1 MSNKNKKVDI
11 IVEARLGSSRFPGK
25 VLKKIGNKTALE
37 VMIERLKYIPGIDDI
52 IIATTKNKEDIKI
65 IQIAKKNKVK
75 FYRGSKKDVLK
86 RVLMAA
92 KKFRTEIIVEITG
105 DNPLIDYKISS
116 KVIKFF
122 LRNIKKYDYV
132 SNDLALY
139 LENNST
145 VFPLGFSTKVF
156 STKLLQKVD
165 RIAKHPLD
173 REHVV
178 NYIVKN
184 FKKYK
189 IFNVDLPKFLK
200 KQNFRLTMDY
210 KEDYEVIKKVY
221 YNLYPKNKKFA
232 SKDIINYFKNN
243 PKVKLLNAHCQQLN
257 YNYN

>member
-1 MSNKNKKVDI
+1 MSNKNKVDI
-11 IVEARLGSSRFPGK
+11 IVEARLGSLRFPGK
-25 VLKKIGNKTALE
+25 VLKKLGNKTALE
-37 VMIERLKYIPGIDDI
+37 VMIERLKYIPGVDDI
-52 IIATTKNKEDIKI
+52 IIATTNNKEDTKI
-65 IQIAKKNKVK
+65 SQIAKKNKVK
-75 FYRGSKKDVLK
+75 FYRGSEKDVLK

-92 KKFRTEIIVEITG
+92 KKFKTEIIVEITG

-116 KVIKFF
+116 KVINFF

-132 SNDLALY
+132 SNDVALY
-139 LENNST
+139 LEKNSNIY
-145 VFPLGFSTKVF
+145 PLGFNTKVF

-165 RIAKHPLD
+165 RIAKHSLD

-184 FKKYK
+184 FKKYR

-200 KQNFRLTMDY
+200 KKNFRLTMDY

-221 YNLYPKNKKFA
+221 DNLYPKNKKFT
-232 SKDIINYFKNN
+232 SKDIVNYFRNN
-243 PKVKLLNAHCQQLN
+243 PKVKLLNAHCQQLK

>member
-1 MSNKNKKVDI
+1 MSSKKKVDI

-37 VMIERLKYIPGIDDI
+37 VMIERLKYIPGVDDI
-52 IIATTKNKEDIKI
+52 IIATTNNKEDLKI
-65 IQIAKKNKVK
+65 SQIAKKNNVK
-75 FYRGSKKDVLK
+75 FYRGSEKDVLK
-86 RVLMAA
+86 RVLLAA
-92 KKFRTEIIVEITG
+92 KKFKTDIIVEITG

-116 KVIKFF
+116 EVIKFF

-132 SNDLALY
+132 SNDVGLY
-139 LENNST
+139 LEKYST
-145 VFPLGFSTKVF
+145 ITPLGFNTKVF

-184 FKKYK
+184 FKKYR
-189 IFNVDLPKFLK
+189 IYNVDLPKFLK
-200 KQNFRLTMDY
+200 KKNFRLTMDY
-210 KEDYEVIKKVY
+210 KKDYEVIKKVY
-221 YNLYPKNKKFA
+221 NNLYPKNKKFT
-232 SKDIINYFKNN
+232 SKDIVAYFKNN
-243 PKVKLLNAHCQQLN
+243 PKVKLLNAHCEQLK